1 MRHRVP
7 SDLVNQSCVHRKD
20 LAERAGAHRTYVG
33 MVERCEKNVTIHN
46 IQRIAEA
53 LEVAPDILLRPR

>member
-1 MRHRVP
+1 
-7 SDLVNQSCVHRKD
+7 VHRKD